1 VTGFEGVALITGVF
15 FLTGI
20 GVGFLAVMAIPA
32 LVRVL
37 AAMHLRDWLDDGWNP
52 PGIGPPRDWP
62 NIADPKHGWANRAEP
77 DDRDDRPWWGDAG

>member
-1 VTGFEGVALITGVF
+1 VTGFEGVALIIGVF

-32 LVRVL
+32 LVRLL
-37 AAMHLRDWLDDGWNP
+37 AAMHLRDRLDDGRDP
-52 PGIGPPRDWP
+52 PDIGPPSDWP
-62 NIADPKHGWANRAEP
+62 NIEGPKRGWPNPAEP